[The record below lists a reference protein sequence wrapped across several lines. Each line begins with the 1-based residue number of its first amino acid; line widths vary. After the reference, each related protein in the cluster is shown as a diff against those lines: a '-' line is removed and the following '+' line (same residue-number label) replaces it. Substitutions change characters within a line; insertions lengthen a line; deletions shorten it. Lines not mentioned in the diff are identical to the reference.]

1 MSPPAA
7 EAQVGRLD
15 LKLSRIEPSQA
26 QPPKAAEESKAEAA
40 LCTLRAFK
48 CQPEKPTFLD

>member
-26 QPPKAAEESKAEAA
+26 QPPKAVEESKAEAA